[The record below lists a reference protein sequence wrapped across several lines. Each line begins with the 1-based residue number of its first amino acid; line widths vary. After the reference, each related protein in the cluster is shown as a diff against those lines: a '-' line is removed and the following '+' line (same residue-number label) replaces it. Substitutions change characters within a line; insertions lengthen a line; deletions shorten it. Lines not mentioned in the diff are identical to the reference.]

1 MWFHVLS
8 CSLWSIIRHIQH
20 ANIRTQSLL
29 STKSFDKIC
38 NVCEGS
44 VLCVPSSYIL
54 QSLVQLM
61 HYSAFHYW
69 MSKDR
74 SKKKKTYK
82 ISKIHNNSWENLWT
96 EYWTMRILVIANL
109 DLFVFFQQIF
119 FSYGKRGESELLFI
133 FWLSFQY
140 YLNRNWKI

>member
-1 MWFHVLS
+1 MILGWIMIGCWVKSSVLFVLTEVSHFHFSENLVVFYTFFTVNEAMWFHVLS

-29 STKSFDKIC
+29 STKNFDKIC

-54 QSLVQLM
+54 QSIVQLM

-74 SKKKKTYK
+74 SKKKKHTK
-82 ISKIHNNSWENLWT
+82 LAKFTTIVEKNCELST
-96 EYWTMRILVIANL
+96 EPWG
-109 DLFVFFQQIF
+109 F
-119 FSYGKRGESELLFI
+119 
-133 FWLSFQY
+133 
-140 YLNRNWKI
+140 